1 MVQFIR
7 MDRRP
12 LPRFVFR
19 CEVELSQ
26 NGSGAPLRGVISDIS
41 VSGCYVETI
50 TPEPAGTRLEL
61 RFQVNGQPMRF
72 PDWCEL
78 STRPWEWG
86 LNLSTWAPKTKP
98 ACKSWFRHSPEILC
112 RSQSASQPLLVPN
125 RFQIFTG

>member
-12 LPRFVFR
+12 LPRFTFR

-26 NGSGAPLRGVISDIS
+26 NGNGAPLRGVISDIS

-61 RFQVNGQPMRF
+61 RFQANGQPMRF
-72 PDWCEL
+72 PGLVRVVHPTMGMGIEF
-78 STRPWEWG
+78 
-86 LNLSTWAPKTKP
+86 LNLT
-98 ACKSWFRHSPEILC
+98 PENKARLQELVQA
-112 RSQSASQPLLVPN
+112 QSGNPL
-125 RFQIFTG
+125 